1 MKRLLTEALLRWL
14 RETGRKPLVLR
25 GARQVGKTWLARDL
39 ARSAGLDLVEV
50 NFERDPRL
58 SRLFSP
64 GDPRRM
70 LADLGLERESAI
82 DPERSLLFLDEI
94 QAAPQALQSLRWF
107 GEELPELP
115 VVAAGSLIEF
125 VLGGL
130 EAGLPVGRV
139 TYRHVEP
146 LGFEEY
152 LLAHGQELLLER
164 LNSLTAGE
172 QPGAALHDKA
182 SDWYQ
187 RFSMVGGMPA
197 VVAAEV
203 EHGDP
208 GSCRRMQGD
217 LMLTYRDDF
226 PRYAGRMDPAILDG
240 VLLAVARMLGN
251 KFVYSR
257 VGELIKQQQAKRA
270 VELLAR
276 ARLVTLAPHSAANGI
291 PLGGEVS
298 DRNRKALLLDV
309 GLAHALLRTPAGAA
323 FPRVQ
328 DLAPTVRAQV
338 SEQLAGQQLRCL
350 DLEQGNEPE
359 LHYWQRVGGRPGEVD
374 FLVQVGLRIVPVEL
388 KSGAAGSMKSL
399 HQFMHVQGL
408 DLAVRIDANPPSLQ
422 ELDIKTTTGDRSRY
436 LLLNLPGY
444 LTFRFAEAVEAAASR
459 L

>member
-1 MKRLLTEALLRWL
+1 MKRLLTETLLSWL
-14 RETGRKPLVLR
+14 HGTGRKPLVLR
-25 GARQVGKTWLARDL
+25 GARQVGKTWLARGL

-50 NFERDPRL
+50 NFERDPHL
-58 SRLFSP
+58 APLFSP
-64 GDPRRM
+64 GDPRR
-70 LADLGLERESAI
+70 LLDDLGLDRGKAI
-82 DPERSLLFLDEI
+82 HPANSLLFLDEI
-94 QAAPQALQSLRWF
+94 QASPQALQSLRWF

-125 VLGGL
+125 VLGDL
-130 EAGLPVGRV
+130 AAGLPVGRV

-164 LNSLTAGE
+164 LTALTAGE
-172 QPGAALHDKA
+172 QSTAALHDKA
-182 SDWYQ
+182 TDWYQ

-197 VVAAEV
+197 VVAADL
-203 EHGDP
+203 EHGNP

-226 PRYAGRMDPAILDG
+226 ARYAGRMDPAILDG
-240 VLLAVARMLGN
+240 VLLAVAKMLGN
-251 KFVYSR
+251 KFVYAR

-276 ARLVTLAPHSAANGI
+276 ARLVTLAPHSSASGI

-298 DRNRKALLLDV
+298 DRNRKAFLLDV
-309 GLAHALLRTPAGAA
+309 GLVHALLRTPAGPA
-323 FPRVQ
+323 FPRTQ
-328 DLAPTVRAQV
+328 DLGPAVRAQI

-350 DLEQGNEPE
+350 DLDQGNEPG

-374 FLVQVGLRIVPVEL
+374 FLTQVGLRIVPVEL

-399 HQFMHVQGL
+399 HQFMHDKRL

-422 ELDIKTTTGDRSRY
+422 QIDVNTTTGDRSRY

-444 LTFRFAEAVEAAASR
+444 LIFRFAELVEAAATR